1 VTSAGSQLISAAVL
15 HEVGEPL
22 RVERVELE
30 SPRAGEVRVRV
41 AAAGVCHSDYHYMTG
56 DLVCRLPV
64 VVGHEGAGRV
74 EAVGPGTERVRQG
87 DAVALL
93 WRPRCGVC
101 RFCIIGQPVLCER
114 GRVQAESGGLPGDGT
129 TRLRLDGHSI
139 HHLMGVSCLAEQVVV
154 SEMSVVPIPDGV
166 PPVVAA
172 ITGCA
177 VITGV
182 GAVLNVAG
190 AVAGSSL
197 LIIGAGGVGLSAV
210 MGGRLAGADPIVAT
224 DVEPSR
230 LERARQL
237 GATHVVDAGTHDV
250 VESVTD
256 LVPGGVDW
264 AIDAVGRPGTL
275 QQSIACLRPGGTA
288 IAVGLARVGET
299 VQLPINELVQRQKRL
314 VGSLYGSANPQVDLP
329 RLFEL
334 YRSGRLALDEL
345 VGTRYRLAEVNEA
358 YAALAHDAV
367 GRSVVVMDS

>member
-1 VTSAGSQLISAAVL
+1 VTASGSQLISAAVL

-22 RVERVELE
+22 HVEEVELE
-30 SPRAGEVRVRV
+30 APRAGEVRVRV
-41 AAAGVCHSDYHYMTG
+41 AAAGVCHSDYHYMRG

-64 VVGHEGAGRV
+64 VVGHEGAGTV
-74 EAVGPGTERVRQG
+74 EAVGAGVERVRAG

-93 WRPRCGVC
+93 WRPRCGLC

-114 GRVQAESGGLPGDGT
+114 GRMQAETGGLPNDGT
-129 TRLRLDGHSI
+129 TRLRLDGQTV
-139 HHLMGVSCLAEQVVV
+139 HHLMGVSCLADQVVV
-154 SEMSVVPIPDGV
+154 SENSVVRIPERV
-166 PPVVAA
+166 PPAVAA

-177 VITGV
+177 VVTGV

-210 MGGRLAGADPIVAT
+210 MGAKLAGANPIVVV
-224 DVEPSR
+224 DVEPPR
-230 LERARQL
+230 LERARHL
-237 GATHVVDAGTHDV
+237 GATNVIDAGSEDV
-250 VESVTD
+250 IPAAMG

-264 AIDAVGRPGTL
+264 AIDAVGRPDTL

-299 VQLPINELVQRQKRL
+299 AQVPINELVQRQKRI
-314 VGSLYGSANPQVDLP
+314 VGSLYGSANPQIDLP

-345 VGTRYRLAEVNEA
+345 VGRQYRLGAVNEA
-358 YAALAHDAV
+358 FAALEHDAV
-367 GRSVVVMDS
+367 GRSVVLMES